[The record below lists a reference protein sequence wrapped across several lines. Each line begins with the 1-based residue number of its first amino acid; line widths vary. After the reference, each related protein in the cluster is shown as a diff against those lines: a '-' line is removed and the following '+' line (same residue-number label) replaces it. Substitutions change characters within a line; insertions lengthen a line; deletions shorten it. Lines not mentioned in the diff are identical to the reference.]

1 MMATTK
7 NDDDN
12 DHDGDVD
19 GDGNDDL
26 VIGDPY
32 EDTVAED
39 AGAVWMLMG
48 PVSGPHHSPWRPGFR
63 PAPRQAYE
71 VSQELER
78 KPERPLATIRQI
90 RLQATRQIQRYQL
103 YSS

>member
-1 MMATTK
+1 MNK
-7 NDDDN
+7 EIDKS
-12 DHDGDVD
+12 
-19 GDGNDDL
+19 
-26 VIGDPY
+26 PKKSR
-32 EDTVAED
+32 
-39 AGAVWMLMG
+39 MG

-90 RLQATRQIQRYQL
+90 RLQAPTRQNIISITKVSNSREVKR
-103 YSS
+103 SGHSDAIDDSCSVCTMSCESM